1 MLASV
6 ALLGLDWPGQG
17 AARAAEYAHA
27 GPLRRVELLHL
38 LAPSH
43 EPEAR
48 AALAA
53 GLSDPDPGVRESAR
67 RLAAR
72 YPSDDLVPALLRVLE
87 DPSVAARSDALDALA
102 GTRTADSRRAI
113 ERALSDRNTAVR
125 THAVQALSG
134 AGADAVV
141 PLLDRVHDPEGDVRA
156 AAADALGRIGDA
168 RAALALVGIS
178 QDPIPEVRLAATRA
192 LGSLP
197 GEVAARALVG
207 LVHDP
212 MPEVRLAALRGLQEH
227 PDPATVPTL
236 AALARPAL
244 AISLAGRDD
253 VARAA
258 IAALGGIDSP
268 EARRALL
275 DLALDP
281 RAPRSPDAIRALLP
295 HADRLRP
302 DVGAILPRVTRDN
315 VEALS
320 ELLGRIGGDEVA
332 EALLELLSREPPSA
346 SPGPVPRATA
356 AMHRALG
363 RSGSDRALR
372 ALLERLTASRASWS
386 HRSAGCSRGAVDPSL
401 LEAISLWA
409 GARQGLDP
417 LSIDPLAEAL
427 GALDLSCHP
436 QLATMLRL
444 LGMTGND
451 RAAPAL
457 IAALRH
463 PDAAIRVAAA
473 QGLGRA
479 LSPTGLAPLL
489 GAMSDGDASV
499 RAAAAT
505 SLRAMPAD
513 SLLPALVARWR
524 DPAPIDR
531 GALLLVLGHALAAD
545 AVTPAARA
553 THLPLLLDAAS
564 RGPWRTRAAAV
575 RALGSVASSG
585 VPSALQALATYAA
598 VTADR
603 RVALV
608 AVEALGNLSSA
619 PTPALR
625 AALDA
630 QLDASRDPASRAAAA
645 WALRSAA
652 PASVDALRALVDGPP
667 SPAAHNALAAL
678 SRVDP
683 TALDPAARDAL
694 RASALRL
701 IEPRPSEP
709 IPVNACALLA
719 RLGAPCAG
727 RDPAAYGDAATTDLR
742 VLDPERAPIS
752 RPVLLQLGDGATVWI
767 SPDVDGYIR
776 VRDAAAGT
784 LQVLDDDAP

>member
-1 MLASV
+1 
-6 ALLGLDWPGQG
+6 
-17 AARAAEYAHA
+17 
-27 GPLRRVELLHL
+27 
-38 LAPSH
+38 
-43 EPEAR
+43 
-48 AALAA
+48 
-53 GLSDPDPGVRESAR
+53 
-67 RLAAR
+67 
-72 YPSDDLVPALLRVLE
+72 
-87 DPSVAARSDALDALA
+87 
-102 GTRTADSRRAI
+102 
-113 ERALSDRNTAVR
+113 
-125 THAVQALSG
+125 
-134 AGADAVV
+134 
-141 PLLDRVHDPEGDVRA
+141 
-156 AAADALGRIGDA
+156 
-168 RAALALVGIS
+168 
-178 QDPIPEVRLAATRA
+178 
-192 LGSLP
+192 
-197 GEVAARALVG
+197 
-207 LVHDP
+207 
-212 MPEVRLAALRGLQEH
+212 
-227 PDPATVPTL
+227 
-236 AALARPAL
+236 
-244 AISLAGRDD
+244 
-253 VARAA
+253 
-258 IAALGGIDSP
+258 
-268 EARRALL
+268 
-275 DLALDP
+275 
-281 RAPRSPDAIRALLP
+281 
-295 HADRLRP
+295 
-302 DVGAILPRVTRDN
+302 
-315 VEALS
+315 
-320 ELLGRIGGDEVA
+320 
-332 EALLELLSREPPSA
+332 
-346 SPGPVPRATA
+346 
-356 AMHRALG
+356 
-363 RSGSDRALR
+363 
-372 ALLERLTASRASWS
+372 
-386 HRSAGCSRGAVDPSL
+386 
-401 LEAISLWA
+401 
-409 GARQGLDP
+409 
-417 LSIDPLAEAL
+417 
-427 GALDLSCHP
+427 
-436 QLATMLRL
+436 
-444 LGMTGND
+444 
-451 RAAPAL
+451 
-457 IAALRH
+457 
-463 PDAAIRVAAA
+463 
-473 QGLGRA
+473 
-479 LSPTGLAPLL
+479 
-489 GAMSDGDASV
+489 
-499 RAAAAT
+499 
-505 SLRAMPAD
+505 MPAD

>member
-17 AARAAEYAHA
+17 AARAAEYARA
-27 GPLRRVELLHL
+27 NALRRVELLHL
-38 LAPSH
+38 LAPSR

-72 YPSDDLVPALLRVLE
+72 YPSDELVPALIRVLE

-102 GTRTADSRRAI
+102 GTRTADARRAI

-156 AAADALGRIGDA
+156 AAADALGRIGDT

-207 LVHDP
+207 LVHDA

-236 AALARPAL
+236 AALARP
-244 AISLAGRDD
+244 SLSTSLSGRDE

-258 IAALGGIDSP
+258 ISALGGIDSP

-275 DLALDP
+275 DVALDP
-281 RAPRSPDAIRALLP
+281 RAPRSSDAIRALLP
-295 HADRLRP
+295 HAERLRR
-302 DVGAILPRVTRDN
+302 DVEVILPRVARDN

-332 EALLELLSREPPSA
+332 DALLELLSREPQSA
-346 SPGPVPRATA
+346 SPGPVPGATA

-372 ALLERLTASRASWS
+372 ALLERLTASRASS
-386 HRSAGCSRGAVDPSL
+386 TSRAAGCPRGALDPSL
-401 LEAISLWA
+401 LDAISLWA
-409 GARQGLDP
+409 EARQGLDP
-417 LSIDPLAEAL
+417 LAIDPLAEAL
-427 GALDLSCHP
+427 GNLDLSCHP

-444 LGMTGND
+444 LGLTGND
-451 RAAPAL
+451 RAAPTL

-463 PDAAIRVAAA
+463 PDATIRVAAA

-479 LSPTGLAPLL
+479 LSPSGLAPLL
-489 GAMSDGDASV
+489 GAMSDGDTRV

-513 SLLPALVARWR
+513 ALLPALAARWR
-524 DPAPIDR
+524 DPAPVDR
-531 GALLLVLGHALAAD
+531 GALLLVLGHSLAAD
-545 AVTPAARA
+545 LVTPDARA
-553 THLPLLLDAAS
+553 SHLSTLLDAAA

-585 VPSALQALATYAA
+585 APSALQALASYAA

-608 AVEALGNLSSA
+608 AIEALGNLPGAA
-619 PTPALR
+619 PGGALE
-625 AALDA
+625 A
-630 QLDASRDPASRAAAA
+630 QLDSSRDAASRAAAA

-652 PASVDALRALVDGPP
+652 PSSVDTLRALLDGTP

-694 RASALRL
+694 RASAQRL
-701 IEPRPSEP
+701 IDARPSEP
-709 IPVNACALLA
+709 TRVNACALLA

-727 RDPAAYGDAATTDLR
+727 RAPAVYGDAAMTDLR
-742 VLDPERAPIS
+742 VLDTERAPIS

-776 VRDAAAGT
+776 VRDTAVGT
-784 LQVLDDDAP
+784 LQVLDREAP